1 MLSEE
6 IVYFSVLVVKRSLC
20 LDIISVF
27 LLISQSK
34 RYSDQILCSFNKC
47 ESMKTPTD
55 NPNIKNFSLL
65 SEIGSNRSHSK
76 SYSFQRIVDI
86 PITALQEFSNLNVIV
101 TVDNRDM
108 EI

>member
-1 MLSEE
+1 
-6 IVYFSVLVVKRSLC
+6 
-20 LDIISVF
+20 
-27 LLISQSK
+27 
-34 RYSDQILCSFNKC
+34 
-47 ESMKTPTD
+47 MKTPTD